1 MSSIGPSPLDSSLV
15 QAAQAQQTASKSRD
29 RERAV
34 TDRRRRF
41 QDLVD
46 LRVAAMEGAEAV
58 RQLPSNDSEQAEVEH
73 ESHDTPS
80 DHAPDGDDGPAHLDI
95 QA

>member
-15 QAAQAQQTASKSRD
+15 QAAQAQQTASKAKD

-58 RQLPSNDSEQAEVEH
+58 RELPSNDSGQAEAEH
-73 ESHDTPS
+73 QAQEPPHRADE
-80 DHAPDGDDGPAHLDI
+80 DDEGRERLDV